1 MQIDTALEQISEIH
15 EHLAKSQIYRGYRTV
30 PVVVS
35 GILAIVAAGVQPFIV
50 SGVDPRSYVLYWTLV
65 AVVAFFIAG
74 GSIIR
79 GYLLEDDPHVR
90 KRTRA
95 VTGQLAP
102 SLAVGVIV
110 TLAFLLAEE
119 QSLVSFLPG
128 IWALLYGLGLFSS
141 KPFLPRMVG
150 WVAVFYILCG
160 CVLLRRAVGL
170 APGSLS
176 PWATGIPF
184 GVGQLLG
191 GLILYWK
198 LERKRH
204 VS

>member
-1 MQIDTALEQISEIH
+1 MRIDKALEQISEIH

-35 GILAIVAAGVQPFIV
+35 GVLAIVAAAVQPFIL

-74 GSIIR
+74 GSIIY
-79 GYLLEDDPHVR
+79 GYLREHDPHVR
-90 KRTRA
+90 QRT
-95 VTGQLAP
+95 VVVVGQLAP
-102 SLAVGVIV
+102 SLAVGVMV

-119 QSLVSFLPG
+119 PILISFLPG

-141 KPFLPRMVG
+141 KPFLPRMMG
-150 WVAVFYILCG
+150 WVALFYILCG
-160 CVLLRRAVGL
+160 SVLLRRAVDL
-170 APGSLS
+170 DPGSLS
-176 PWATGIPF
+176 PWETGIPF
-184 GVGQLLG
+184 GVGQILG
-191 GLILYWK
+191 GLILYLN

-204 VS
+204 D